1 MAAHQSR
8 HLKENKLSE
17 KMGRRDI
24 QFYDL
29 YKLQKPPSDVEKLQ
43 DKGYLLEGILTGQ
56 FKDVSTGEIR
66 TILDE
71 DEPIY
76 GDIEVSDFNQLF
88 RNEHLIKEKF
98 GQSISVKLQM
108 SSDGTLSRKV
118 IEDLAKVA
126 VGDAGGLL
134 DLECDNLN
142 EMSCMYSQAAL
153 S

>member
-1 MAAHQSR
+1 
-8 HLKENKLSE
+8 
-17 KMGRRDI
+17 
-24 QFYDL
+24 
-29 YKLQKPPSDVEKLQ
+29 
-43 DKGYLLEGILTGQ
+43 
-56 FKDVSTGEIR
+56 
-66 TILDE
+66 
-71 DEPIY
+71 
-76 GDIEVSDFNQLF
+76 
-88 RNEHLIKEKF
+88 
-98 GQSISVKLQM
+98 M